1 MRIRVR
7 DAASD
12 RPIRDVVR
20 SHEAWMH
27 LIATRD
33 DLVTFAHVHPQPAGW
48 TAGASSPST

>member
-27 LIATRD
+27 LIVTRD
-33 DLVTFAHVHPQPAGW
+33 ELATFAHVHPQPAGR
-48 TAGASSPST
+48 ASSPST